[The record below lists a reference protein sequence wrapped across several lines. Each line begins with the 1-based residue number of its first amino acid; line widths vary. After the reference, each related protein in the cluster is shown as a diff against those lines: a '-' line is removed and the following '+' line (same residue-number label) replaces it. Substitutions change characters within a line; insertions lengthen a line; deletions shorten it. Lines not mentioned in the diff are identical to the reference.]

1 MNMYIYILN
10 IYIYIVVPSTPNN
23 KKPKTQ
29 TNVSSRFSSDYI
41 KSRCGKNIKQT

>member
-1 MNMYIYILN
+1 MYVYIYIEH
-10 IYIYIVVPSTPNN
+10 IYIVVPSTPNN